1 MSKITRNL
9 LLKADVPAVGKIGDL
24 VKVKDGFAR
33 NYLLPMGLAI
43 EPTPANIKRVEE
55 EKKIVEAKRAQEL
68 AEKRAMADRLNG
80 IEISILS
87 KANEQGILF
96 GSIGPKEIADA
107 LKAEGYN
114 VEPKFVTLVENI
126 KQIGTNDVTLNVAP
140 EVSATIKVTVAQIK
154 DGSEENA

>member
-33 NYLLPMGLAI
+33 NYLIPMGLAI

-114 VEPKFVTLVENI
+114 IEPKYVALVENI
-126 KQIGTNDVTLNVAP
+126 KQIGTSEVTLNIAP